1 MQQSE
6 SARREHEAAATDR
19 DPGAEVDTMKDSES
33 KRADED
39 RPPFTPEDL
48 FRQLQ
53 DLGIETE
60 TARHPAVFT
69 VDEAKALRGDLAG
82 CHTKNLF
89 LRDKKGAMWL
99 VVCREDRNI
108 DLKTLAQKLGSGRL
122 SFGSPERLMKYL
134 GVGPGAV
141 TPFAVLND
149 KAGHVRVALDRALLD
164 QEPWNFHPLTNEM
177 TTSIGA
183 SDMLR
188 FLEAMNRSPTF
199 LSFE

>member
-1 MQQSE
+1 MNN
-6 SARREHEAAATDR
+6 
-19 DPGAEVDTMKDSES
+19 SES
-33 KRADED
+33 KRTED
-39 RPPFTPEDL
+39 NGPPFTPEDL
-48 FRQLQ
+48 FQRLR

-69 VDEAKALRGDLAG
+69 VDEAKALRGDLPG

-99 VVCREDRNI
+99 VVCREDRAV
-108 DLKTLAQKLGSGRL
+108 DLKALAQKLGSGRL

-134 GVGPGAV
+134 GVSPGAV
-141 TPFAVLND
+141 TPFAVMND
-149 KAGHVRVALDRALLD
+149 KAGHVRVALDRGMLD
-164 QEPWNFHPLTNEM
+164 QEPWNFHPLTNDM

-188 FLEAMNRSPTF
+188 FLEAVNHSPEY
-199 LSFE
+199 LSFD